1 MQWEGIVSLAAIF
14 SLVTQREA
22 KLKTAARETREG
34 RAKLITKKKKQK
46 KQGSTNETT
55 HID

>member
-34 RAKLITKKKKQK
+34 RGKLITKKKQK